1 MSLNPLTLL
10 EKAINEHGSSVI
22 LKERLGLAADQFKQL
37 EKENGEL
44 KKENDDLRAKLAELT
59 AKLEAQTIPENYIKK
74 RGVLF
79 LRNPDGKIDPDA
91 YCPTCKS
98 SMFSLMGA
106 TPLKCKKCGE
116 VAGITGAEIPDII
129 AAIQ

>member
-1 MSLNPLTLL
+1 MSLNPLVLL
-10 EKAINEHGSSVI
+10 EKAINEHGSATI
-22 LKERLGLAADQFKQL
+22 LKERLALAADQFQKL
-37 EKENGEL
+37 ENENREL
-44 KKENDDLRAKLAELT
+44 KKSNKSLHEKVDELT
-59 AKLEAQTIPENYIKK
+59 RQLEAKTVPEEYIKK

-79 LRNPDGKIDPDA
+79 LRNPDGSIDPDA

-116 VAGITGAEIPDII
+116 VAGITGNEIKGII
-129 AAIQ
+129 AIIQ